1 MTDIKQPQISVVIV
15 AAVARNG
22 VIGGGNRLLWRL
34 SSDLKRFKVITL
46 GKPLLMGRKT
56 FESIG
61 KPLPGR
67 ETIVITRD
75 PAFHVPGVQ
84 VAADIDSGFALASE
98 AAARMS
104 ADAIIVAGGGDIYAQ
119 TLPLATRLEITEVNL
134 TPEGDTYFPAL
145 DPQSWREINR
155 EDHEPGPGDEA
166 AFSFVTLV
174 RDIKAAGTR

>member
-1 MTDIKQPQISVVIV
+1 MPVVIV

-34 SSDLKRFKVITL
+34 SSDLKRFKAITL
-46 GKPLLMGRKT
+46 GKPLIMGRKT

-67 ETIVITRD
+67 ETVVITRD
-75 PAFHVPGVQ
+75 AGFHVPGVH
-84 VAADIDSGFALASE
+84 VAPDIDSGFACASE
-98 AAARMS
+98 LATRMNT
-104 ADAIIVAGGGDIYAQ
+104 DAIIVAGGGDIYAQ
-119 TLPLATRLEITEVNL
+119 TLPLAARLEITEVNL
-134 TPEGDTYFPAL
+134 TPEGDTYFPAI

>member
-1 MTDIKQPQISVVIV
+1 VTAFAEQQIPVVIV

-22 VIGGGNRLLWRL
+22 VIGGRNRLLWRL
-34 SSDLKRFKVITL
+34 SSDLKRFKAITL
-46 GKPLLMGRKT
+46 GKPLIMGRKT

-75 PAFHVPGVQ
+75 ADFKFQGVH
-84 VAADIDSGFALASE
+84 VAADIDSGFARASE
-98 AAARMS
+98 LAARMN

-119 TLPLATRLEITEVNL
+119 TLPLAARLEITEVNL

-145 DPQSWREINR
+145 DLQSWHEINR
-155 EDHEPGPGDEA
+155 ENHEPGPGDEA

-174 RDIKAAGTR
+174 RDIKAAGKR